1 MWRLSSL
8 APIHWSLYTFRQ
20 GEFEKHVLSWAWE
33 REKKMNLHEE
43 SNLRPSDPARQ
54 CSTSKPQRL
63 YGKGDLVQSSYMT
76 YILHTA
82 RISNV
87 DSIMF
92 VHRIREMVSFKPS
105 KEVEKGVFHL
115 VTGMGQRKILSSHEE
130 SNLSPSV
137 DSLSWRSTTEP
148 QRLYGKQCPL
158 RSSWEFVSP

>member
-1 MWRLSSL
+1 
-8 APIHWSLYTFRQ
+8 
-20 GEFEKHVLSWAWE
+20 
-33 REKKMNLHEE
+33 MNLHEE
-43 SNLRPSDPARQ
+43 SNLRPSDPVRQ

-115 VTGMGQRKILSSHEE
+115 VTSMG
-130 SNLSPSV
+130 
-137 DSLSWRSTTEP
+137 
-148 QRLYGKQCPL
+148 
-158 RSSWEFVSP
+158 